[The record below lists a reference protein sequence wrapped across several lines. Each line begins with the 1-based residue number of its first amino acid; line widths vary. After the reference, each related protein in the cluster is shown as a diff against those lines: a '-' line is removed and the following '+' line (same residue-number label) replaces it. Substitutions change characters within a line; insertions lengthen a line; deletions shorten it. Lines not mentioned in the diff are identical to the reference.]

1 MKENKENKESG
12 GGKKELT
19 PQELQKRKKM
29 IIFPLLFLLFA
40 GSMWLIFAPSSS
52 DKEKAEQQSGLN
64 TDLPMPKEEGIV
76 EDKRDAYEQEALKQK
91 DEEKK
96 RSLQDFAFLLEED
109 EQSQAEEYES
119 SENFSGFSG
128 GNPHRSTGGI
138 QSSAAAYQDV
148 NKQLGAWYDQPA
160 TEEDEQSKL
169 ALEFRIQELERK
181 LDEETQRKKIEDDQL
196 DMMEK
201 SYQLAAKYMPGGNT
215 QVEATT
221 TEEKVAAQPVRQVRH
236 NVVSRLSAPMGNDEF
251 LEQFNQPRNMGFLT
265 VAGNECVTDKNT
277 ISACVHQTVTLTN
290 GKEVPIR
297 LLEPMQAGNLRIPA
311 NTIVS
316 GACRIGGERLN
327 VTITSIQYA
336 GNIITVELQVYDTDG
351 QIGIFVPGNEE
362 INAAKE
368 VAATLASSSG
378 SSIMLSDNAGSQ
390 LAADLGRG
398 LIQGASQYVS
408 KKMSTVKVTLKAGHR
423 VLLLPKNQ

>member
-1 MKENKENKESG
+1 MKEKKENKENG

-19 PQELQKRKKM
+19 PQELQRRKKM

-52 DKEKAEQQSGLN
+52 DKEKAEKQSGLN

-76 EDKRDAYEQEALKQK
+76 GDKRDAYEQEASTQK
-91 DEEKK
+91 DEAKK
-96 RSLQDFAFLLEED
+96 RSLQDFAFMLEED
-109 EQSQAEEYES
+109 EQLQKEEPES
-119 SENFSGFSG
+119 EENFSGFSG
-128 GNPHRSTGGI
+128 GNPHRSTGI

-148 NKQLGAWYDQPA
+148 NKQLGAWYDQPV

-181 LDEETQRKKIEDDQL
+181 LDEETQRKKVEDDQL
-196 DMMEK
+196 TMMEK

-215 QVEATT
+215 QGETT
-221 TEEKVAAQPVRQVRH
+221 ATEEKVVAQPVRQVQH
-236 NVVSRLSAPMGNDEF
+236 NVVSLLAAPMENDEF
-251 LEQFNQPRNMGFLT
+251 VRQFSQPRNMDFLT
-265 VAGNECVTDKNT
+265 VAGNEGVTDKNT
-277 ISACVHQTVTLTN
+277 ISACVHRTVTLTN

-311 NTIVS
+311 NTIIS

-336 GNIITVELQVYDTDG
+336 GNIIAVELQVYDTDG
-351 QIGIFVPGNEE
+351 QMGISVPGNEE

-408 KKMSTVKVTLKAGHR
+408 KKISTVKITLKAGHR
-423 VLLLPKNQ
+423 VLLLPKEQ

>member
-201 SYQLAAKYMPGGNT
+201 SYQLAA
-215 QVEATT
+215 
-221 TEEKVAAQPVRQVRH
+221 
-236 NVVSRLSAPMGNDEF
+236 
-251 LEQFNQPRNMGFLT
+251 
-265 VAGNECVTDKNT
+265 
-277 ISACVHQTVTLTN
+277 
-290 GKEVPIR
+290 
-297 LLEPMQAGNLRIPA
+297 
-311 NTIVS
+311 
-316 GACRIGGERLN
+316 
-327 VTITSIQYA
+327 
-336 GNIITVELQVYDTDG
+336 
-351 QIGIFVPGNEE
+351 
-362 INAAKE
+362 
-368 VAATLASSSG
+368 
-378 SSIMLSDNAGSQ
+378 
-390 LAADLGRG
+390 
-398 LIQGASQYVS
+398 
-408 KKMSTVKVTLKAGHR
+408 
-423 VLLLPKNQ
+423 